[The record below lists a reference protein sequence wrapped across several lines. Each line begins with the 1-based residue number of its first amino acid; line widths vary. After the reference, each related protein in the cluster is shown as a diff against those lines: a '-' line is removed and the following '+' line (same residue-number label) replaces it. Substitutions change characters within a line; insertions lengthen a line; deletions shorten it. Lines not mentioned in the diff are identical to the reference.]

1 MGGSLRRPEGPGV
14 QDWGVDIVPQGRRG
28 CGCGPACGSA
38 RGIVCSGVCG
48 VSVGCLDGKTPR
60 IRQADAP
67 AHGGAMSNIG
77 IATSR
82 SGVFLKL
89 IEEIR
94 RNLLIYKSINIYAQ
108 KLWIT
113 L

>member
-1 MGGSLRRPEGPGV
+1 MCEVRVSILC
-14 QDWGVDIVPQGRRG
+14 RRG
-28 CGCGPACGSA
+28 GGAAGAGLHVGALAGLSV
-38 RGIVCSGVCG
+38 R

>member
-1 MGGSLRRPEGPGV
+1 MSILC
-14 QDWGVDIVPQGRRG
+14 RRG
-28 CGCGPACGSA
+28 GGAADAGLHVGVLAGLSV
-38 RGIVCSGVCG
+38 RGVCG
-48 VSVGCLDGKTPR
+48 VSVGCLDGRTPR

-67 AHGGAMSNIG
+67 AHGGAMSSIG

-82 SGVFLKL
+82 SGVFLKQ
-89 IEEIR
+89 IEGIR
-94 RNLLIYKSINIYAQ
+94 RNLLIYKNINIYAQ

>member
-1 MGGSLRRPEGPGV
+1 MRACMWERSRDCLFGCLRGSVGCLRGV
-14 QDWGVDIVPQGRRG
+14 CGVSVGFLW
-28 CGCGPACGSA
+28 
-38 RGIVCSGVCG
+38 GVCG
-48 VSVGCLDGKTPR
+48 VSVGCLDRKTPR

-94 RNLLIYKSINIYAQ
+94 RNFLIYKSINIYAQ

>member
-1 MGGSLRRPEGPGV
+1 MSILC
-14 QDWGVDIVPQGRRG
+14 RRG
-28 CGCGPACGSA
+28 GGAADAGLHVGVLAGLSVRGVCGVSVGCLW
-38 RGIVCSGVCG
+38 GVCG
-48 VSVGCLDGKTPR
+48 VSVGCLDGRTPR

-67 AHGGAMSNIG
+67 AHGGAMSSIG

-82 SGVFLKL
+82 SGVFLKQ
-89 IEEIR
+89 IEGIR
-94 RNLLIYKSINIYAQ
+94 RNLLIYKNINIYAQ